1 MFNNIQ
7 ARYTNLAKSRVSD
20 TDGYKLPSHGNCDLD
35 RKFELATVDQGKAWK
50 TDQAQSTNYL
60 SNMHEVF

>member
-20 TDGYKLPSHGNCDLD
+20 TDGYKLPSHGNWDLD
-35 RKFELATVDQGKAWK
+35 RKFELATVDQGKA
-50 TDQAQSTNYL
+50 
-60 SNMHEVF
+60 